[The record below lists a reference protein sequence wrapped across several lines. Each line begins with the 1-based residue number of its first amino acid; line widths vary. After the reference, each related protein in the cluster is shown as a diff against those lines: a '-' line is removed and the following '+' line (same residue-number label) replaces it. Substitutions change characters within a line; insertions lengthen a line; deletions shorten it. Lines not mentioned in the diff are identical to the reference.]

1 LCYSPAPEEGGL
13 SSDGRDARERPR
25 VKIRVLGCHGS
36 DQLVKRDGKPRQCR
50 TCGFL
55 INRTVM
61 IDAGTIGAAL
71 QLEEQKRIRHILLSH
86 HHFDHVQG
94 LPTLADNLVDD
105 VADVAEPVTLT
116 STAPVL
122 EGLRTHLFNDR
133 IYPNFF
139 SLPNPQHPIYVTRTV
154 ETGMESEVA
163 GLHVR
168 AVNVNH
174 LVPTVGFL
182 IREGSSTVLYSGD
195 TYETEEIWKV
205 ASREPTLKA
214 AFIETSFPNKM
225 AELARVSKHL
235 TPALFAQEFKKLGRP
250 DLSVYIYHVKPRF
263 RPEIIRELKQLKVR
277 NLTVLE
283 EGQEVH
289 V

>member
-1 LCYSPAPEEGGL
+1 M
-13 SSDGRDARERPR
+13 
-25 VKIRVLGCHGS
+25 KIRVLGCHGS
-36 DQLVKRDGKPRQCR
+36 DQLVKRDGKAHQCR

-55 INRTVM
+55 IDKTVM
-61 IDAGTIGAAL
+61 IDAGTIGTAL
-71 QLEEQKRIRHILLSH
+71 HLEEQKQIRHVLLSH
-86 HHFDHVQG
+86 LHFDHVQG
-94 LPTLADNLVDD
+94 LPTLADNLADD
-105 VADVAEPVTLT
+105 VLSVAEPVMLT

-122 EGLRTHLFNDR
+122 DGLRAHLFNNE
-133 IYPNFF
+133 IYPDFL
-139 SLPNPQHPIYVTRTV
+139 SLPDPKHPVFACRTLEV
-154 ETGMESEVA
+154 GKESEVA

-168 AVNVNH
+168 AIRVNH
-174 LVPTVGFL
+174 VVPTVGFL
-182 IREGSSTVLYSGD
+182 IREGASTVLYSGD

-205 ASREPTLKA
+205 AVKEPTLKA

-225 AELARVSKHL
+225 AELAKVSKHL

-250 DLSVYIYHVKPRF
+250 DLPVYIYHVKPRF
-263 RPEIIRELKQLKVR
+263 RQEVIGELEQLNVR